1 MFRSQGTVLISI
13 LPPSGGCREDWMRTT
28 VKWYIANNLKFYQ
41 IQISSDTPHK
51 EPATFGEMWSYFSMQ
66 NYRLVDYSAC
76 YITEIN
82 VLFKVWT
89 IHRPQSYSIPNC
101 IHIHFYSFYDTI
113 KVNMHISVRYKW
125 SFLVDIQTD
134 FMAANYVGEIDSDFA
149 LFRCSPYYHMQ
160 IHFQFPISYN
170 PHSLH
175 LKKKVI
181 SNQFSVSLYVF
192 LQRNY
197 HIYLAALFR
206 WTRC

>member
-28 VKWYIANNLKFYQ
+28 VKWNIANNLKFYQ
-41 IQISSDTPHK
+41 IQISSDPPHK
-51 EPATFGEMWSYFSMQ
+51 EPATFGEMWSYFSMH
-66 NYRLVDYSAC
+66 RLVDYSAC

-89 IHRPQSYSIPNC
+89 IHRPQSYLIPNC

-134 FMAANYVGEIDSDFA
+134 FMAANYVREIYSGAHHNIICKFIFS
-149 LFRCSPYYHMQ
+149 FRFHT
-160 IHFQFPISYN
+160 IHIACI
-170 PHSLH
+170 
-175 LKKKVI
+175 KKK
-181 SNQFSVSLYVF
+181 Q
-192 LQRNY
+192 
-197 HIYLAALFR
+197 
-206 WTRC
+206 